1 MFAVG
6 AIKTP
11 ASGLEDARLIPG
23 HERGFLMRYRS
34 LLLAAAS
41 LTAFAATANAQTA
54 TPPADENTN
63 VDEIVVTGTRTAG
76 RSRLDTLAPVDVVT
90 AKTLQQRGS
99 TELATAL
106 AATVPSITF
115 PRPSNTDGTDS
126 VRPAV
131 LRGQGPD
138 QTLVL
143 VNGTRRHTT
152 ALVNLNGSVGR
163 GSAAVDLNAIPS
175 VALDRIEVLRDGAA
189 AQYGSDAIAGV
200 INLRLREA
208 DHGGGVTVTAGK
220 YITSFDGLQT
230 GAKQKRRDGATKTV
244 AGWQGLKLGSDG
256 FLTLSAEYVDRDF
269 TNRSDTD
276 TRVTPQ
282 RVTSRFGDPEVEQVS
297 FYANAGKPIGDNWQ
311 LYGWYGYQQRDSEA
325 SATYRL
331 PTDASQN
338 IPSVYPNG
346 YLPLITTNTEDVT
359 AAIGLRGDLAGW
371 KIDTNLVYGK
381 NDLDFGVKNTLNP
394 SYGPTSPTSFQAGGL
409 TYDQV
414 VFGVDASQ
422 EFDVGLAG
430 PLNVAFGLEARRE
443 TYKINAG
450 EVASYARGTV
460 SPTLAFGSRG
470 FTGFT
475 PSNVIDV
482 DRDAVG
488 AYLDLEGKLTE
499 KLTASAA
506 VRREHYSD
514 FGNNTSWKLSGRYDF
529 TDAFAL
535 RGAVSTGFRAPSLQQ
550 QYFTSTS
557 ILYIN
562 QQVGGVTTAV
572 PFETGTYPSV
582 STVGQALGGK
592 PLEPEKSKNFSL
604 GAVYHKGAFEL
615 TVDAYQINV
624 DNRIVLSETLTGS
637 ATAAAGTNARVI
649 FDLLSRYGASAGRF
663 FTNGVDT
670 KTKGVDIVARYRIL
684 DEQAGTFDLTAA
696 ANVNDFKVDRTP
708 TTTVLPTPTTLFGRQ
723 ATLRFEEGTPR
734 NKVSLQGDWSK
745 GPWGATLRTTL
756 YGNVLSPGTAADGS
770 GDWHTGSQGIVD
782 LEARRR
788 FGEHT
793 TVSLGADNLFDQY
806 PDQVPPNL
814 NTSGG
819 NPFSSFS
826 PFGFNGR
833 YLYGRLAISW

>member
-1 MFAVG
+1 
-6 AIKTP
+6 
-11 ASGLEDARLIPG
+11 
-23 HERGFLMRYRS
+23 MRYRD
-34 LLLAAAS
+34 LLLAAVS
-41 LTAFAATANAQTA
+41 VTAISGAAHAQTA
-54 TPPADENTN
+54 PINENVA
-63 VDEIVVTGTRTAG
+63 VDEIVVTGTRVVG
-76 RSRLDTLAPVDVVT
+76 RSRLDTLSPVDVVT

-106 AATVPSITF
+106 AAAVPSITF

-200 INLRLREA
+200 VNLRLREA
-208 DHGGGVTVTAGK
+208 DHGGGVTVTTGQ
-220 YITSFDGLQT
+220 YYSSFKGLQT
-230 GAKQKRRDGATKTV
+230 GAKRKLRDGQTTTV

-256 FLTLSAEYVDRDF
+256 FLTLSAEYRDRDF
-269 TNRSDTD
+269 TNRSDID

-282 RVTSRFGDPEVEQVS
+282 RITSRFGDPETTDVT
-297 FYANAGKPIGDNWQ
+297 FYANAGKPIGENWEA
-311 LYGWYGYQQRDSEA
+311 YGWYGYQQRDAEA

-331 PTDASQN
+331 PTDASQT
-338 IPSVYPNG
+338 ITSVYPNG

-359 AAIGLRGDLAGW
+359 AAGGVRGDWNGF
-371 KIDTNLVYGK
+371 KIDANLVYGK
-381 NDLDFGVKNTLNP
+381 NDIDFGVKNTLNP
-394 SYGPTSPTSFQAGGL
+394 SYGPTSPTSFKAGGL
-409 TYDQV
+409 TYDQL
-414 VFGVDASQ
+414 VFGLDVSK
-422 EFDVGLAG
+422 EVEVGLAG
-430 PLNVAFGLEARRE
+430 PLNVAFGLEARKE
-443 TYKINAG
+443 TFQINAG

-460 SPTLAFGSRG
+460 SPTLSFGSRG

-475 PSNVIDV
+475 PSNEVDV

-488 AYLDLEGKLTE
+488 VYLDLEGKLTE
-499 KLTASAA
+499 KLTGSAA
-506 VRREHYSD
+506 VRYEDYSD
-514 FGNNTSWKLSGRYDF
+514 FGTNTSWKLSGRYDF
-529 TDAFAL
+529 TPAFAI
-535 RGAVSTGFRAPSLQQ
+535 RGAASTGFRAPSLQQ

-562 QQVGGVTTAV
+562 QTVGGITTAV
-572 PFETGTYPSV
+572 PFETGTFPSV
-582 STVGQALGGK
+582 STTGKALGGK

-604 GAVYHKGAFEL
+604 GGVYHKGPFEL
-615 TVDAYQINV
+615 TVDAYRIDV

-637 ATAAAGTNARVI
+637 ATAATGTNARVI
-649 FDLLSRYGASAGRF
+649 FDLLSPFGASAGRF

-670 KTKGVDIVARYRIL
+670 ETTGIDIVARYRIV

-696 ANVNDFKVDRTP
+696 GNINKLDVTRTP
-708 TTTVLPTPTTLFGRQ
+708 STSVLPTPVSLFARQ
-723 ATLRFEEGTPR
+723 ATLRFEEGTPER
-734 NKVSLQGDWSK
+734 KLTLQGDWSK
-745 GPWGATLRTTL
+745 NQWGATLRTTL
-756 YGNVLSPGTAADGS
+756 YDNVLSPGSAADGS
-770 GDWHTGSQGIVD
+770 GDWRTGAQGIVD
-782 LEARRR
+782 LEARYR
-788 FGEHT
+788 FDLGV

-819 NPFSSFS
+819 NPWSSFS

-833 YLYGRLAISW
+833 FLYGRVAYNW

>member
-1 MFAVG
+1 
-6 AIKTP
+6 
-11 ASGLEDARLIPG
+11 
-23 HERGFLMRYRS
+23 MRYKT

-41 LTAFAATANAQTA
+41 LTAATTTLAQAQTA
-54 TPPADENTN
+54 APAADNTN
-63 VDEIVVTGTRTAG
+63 VDEIVITGTRTAG
-76 RSRLDTLAPVDVVT
+76 RSRLDSLAPVDVVT

-143 VNGTRRHTT
+143 VNGTRRHAT

-230 GAKQKRRDGATKTV
+230 GQKQKRRDGLTKTV

-256 FLTLSAEYVDRDF
+256 FLTLSAEYVDRGF

-331 PTDASQN
+331 PTDASQT
-338 IPSVYPNG
+338 ITSVYPNG

-394 SYGPTSPTSFQAGGL
+394 SYGPTSPTQFQAGGL

-414 VFGVDASQ
+414 VFGLDASQ

-443 TYKINAG
+443 TYQINAG
-450 EVASYARGTV
+450 EAASYARGTV
-460 SPTLAFGSRG
+460 SPTLSFGSRG

-475 PSNVIDV
+475 PSNVVDV

-506 VRREHYSD
+506 VRHEHYSD

-529 TDAFAL
+529 TDAFAI

-562 QQVGGVTTAV
+562 QLVGGVTTAV

-582 STVGQALGGK
+582 SVVGKALGGK

-604 GAVYHKGAFEL
+604 GAVYHKGSFEL
-615 TVDAYQINV
+615 TVDAYQIKV

-649 FDLLSRYGASAGRF
+649 FDLLSPAGASAGRF

-670 KTKGVDIVARYRIL
+670 NTKGVDIVARYRIL
-684 DEQAGTFDLTAA
+684 DDQAGTFDLTAA
-696 ANVNDFKVDRTP
+696 ANVNDFKVNRTP
-708 TTTVLPTPTTLFGRQ
+708 STTVLPTPTTLFGRQ
-723 ATLRFEEGTPR
+723 AVLRFEEGTPR

-782 LEARRR
+782 LEARYR
-788 FGEHT
+788 FGDHT
-793 TVSLGADNLFDQY
+793 TVSVGADNLFDQY

-833 YLYGRLAISW
+833 FLYGRLAINW

>member
-1 MFAVG
+1 
-6 AIKTP
+6 
-11 ASGLEDARLIPG
+11 
-23 HERGFLMRYRS
+23 MRYRS

-41 LTAFAATANAQTA
+41 LTAFAATAHAQTVA
-54 TPPADENTN
+54 PAGGDDANTN
-63 VDEIVVTGTRTAG
+63 LDEIVITGTRTAG
-76 RSRLDTLAPVDVVT
+76 RSRLDSLAPVDVVT

-106 AATVPSITF
+106 AATVPSINF

-143 VNGTRRHTT
+143 VNGTRRHAT

-208 DHGGGVTVTAGK
+208 DHGGGVTVTTGK

-230 GAKQKRRDGATKTV
+230 GQKQKRRDGLTKTV

-256 FLTLSAEYVDRDF
+256 FLTLSAEYVDRGF

-297 FYANAGKPIGDNWQ
+297 FYANAGKPIGETWEA
-311 LYGWYGYQQRDSEA
+311 YGWYGYQQRDAEA

-359 AAIGLRGDLAGW
+359 AAVGLRGELAGW
-371 KIDTNLVYGK
+371 KLDTNFVYGK
-381 NDLDFGVKNTLNP
+381 NDLDFGVKNTINP
-394 SYGPTSPTSFQAGGL
+394 SYGAGSPTGFKAGGL
-409 TYDQV
+409 TYDQI
-414 VFGVDASQ
+414 VFGLDASR
-422 EFDVGLAG
+422 EFEVGLAG
-430 PLNVAFGLEARRE
+430 PLNVAFGVEARRE

-460 SPTLAFGSRG
+460 SPTLSFGSRG

-475 PSNVIDV
+475 PSNAVDV

-488 AYLDLEGKLTE
+488 VYLDLEGKITE
-499 KLTASAA
+499 KLTGSAA
-506 VRREHYSD
+506 VRYEDYSD
-514 FGNNTSWKLSGRYDF
+514 FGTNTSWKLSARYDF
-529 TDAFAL
+529 TDNFAI
-535 RGAVSTGFRAPSLQQ
+535 RGAASTGFRAPSLQQ

-562 QQVGGVTTAV
+562 QTVGGVTTAV
-572 PFETGTYPSV
+572 PFETGTYPSL
-582 STVGQALGGK
+582 SQVGTALGGK
-592 PLEPEKSKNFSL
+592 PLEPEKSKNFSI

-615 TVDAYQINV
+615 TVDAYQIDV
-624 DNRIVLSETLTGS
+624 DNRIVLTETLTGT

-649 FDLLSRYGASAGRF
+649 FDLLAPYGASAARY

-670 KTKGVDIVARYRIL
+670 KTKGVDVVARYRIV

-696 ANVNDFKVDRTP
+696 ANVNDFNVLRTP
-708 TTTVLPTPTTLFGRQ
+708 TTTVLPTPVTLFARQ
-723 ATLRFEEGTPR
+723 ATLRFEKGTPR
-734 NKVSLQGDWSK
+734 TKVSLQGDWSK
-745 GPWGATLRTTL
+745 GPWGATLRSTF
-756 YGNVLSPGTAADGS
+756 YGDVLSPGTAADGS
-770 GDWHTGSQGIVD
+770 GDWYTGNQGIVD
-782 LEARRR
+782 LEGRYR
-788 FGEHT
+788 FGEHA
-793 TVSLGADNLFDQY
+793 TVSVGADNLFDQY
-806 PDQVPPNL
+806 PAQVPPNL

-833 YLYGRLAISW
+833 FVYARLAINW

>member
-1 MFAVG
+1 
-6 AIKTP
+6 
-11 ASGLEDARLIPG
+11 
-23 HERGFLMRYRS
+23 MRYRD
-34 LLLAAAS
+34 LLLAAVS
-41 LTAFAATANAQTA
+41 VTAISGAAHAQTTA
-54 TPPADENTN
+54 SANENVA
-63 VDEIVVTGTRTAG
+63 VDEVVVTGTRVVG
-76 RSRLDTLAPVDVVT
+76 RSRLDTLSPVDVVT

-106 AATVPSITF
+106 AAAVPSITF

-143 VNGTRRHTT
+143 VNGTRRHST

-200 INLRLREA
+200 VNLRLREA
-208 DHGGGVTVTAGK
+208 DHGGGVTVTTGQ
-220 YITSFDGLQT
+220 YYSSFKGLQT
-230 GAKQKRRDGATKTV
+230 GAKRKLRDGQTTTV

-256 FLTLSAEYVDRDF
+256 FLTLSAEYRDRDF
-269 TNRSDTD
+269 TNRSDID

-282 RVTSRFGDPEVEQVS
+282 RITSRFGDPETNDVT
-297 FYANAGKPIGDNWQ
+297 FYANVGKPIGENWEA
-311 LYGWYGYQQRDSEA
+311 YGWYGYQQRDAEA

-331 PTDASQN
+331 PTDASQT
-338 IPSVYPNG
+338 ITSVYPNG

-359 AAIGLRGDLAGW
+359 AAGGVRGDWNGF
-371 KIDTNLVYGK
+371 KIDANLVYGK
-381 NDLDFGVKNTLNP
+381 NDIDFGVKNTLNP
-394 SYGPTSPTSFQAGGL
+394 SYGPTSPTSFKAGGL
-409 TYDQV
+409 TYDQL
-414 VFGVDASQ
+414 VFGLDVSK
-422 EFDVGLAG
+422 EVEVGLAG
-430 PLNVAFGLEARRE
+430 PLNVAFGLEARKE
-443 TYKINAG
+443 TFQINAG

-460 SPTLAFGSRG
+460 SPTLSFGSRG

-475 PSNVIDV
+475 PSNEVDV

-488 AYLDLEGKLTE
+488 VYLDLEGKLTE
-499 KLTASAA
+499 KLTGSAA
-506 VRREHYSD
+506 VRYEDYSD
-514 FGNNTSWKLSGRYDF
+514 FGTNTSWKLSGRYDF
-529 TDAFAL
+529 TPAFAV
-535 RGAVSTGFRAPSLQQ
+535 RGAASTGFRAPSLQQ

-562 QQVGGVTTAV
+562 QTVGGITTAV
-572 PFETGTYPSV
+572 PFETGTFPSV
-582 STVGQALGGK
+582 STTGKALGGK

-604 GAVYHKGAFEL
+604 GGVYHKGRFEL
-615 TVDAYQINV
+615 TVDAYRIDV

-649 FDLLSRYGASAGRF
+649 FDLLSPFGASAGRF

-670 KTKGVDIVARYRIL
+670 ETTGIDVVARYRIV

-696 ANVNDFKVDRTP
+696 GNINKLDVTRTP
-708 TTTVLPTPTTLFGRQ
+708 STTVLPTPTSLFARQ
-723 ATLRFEEGTPR
+723 ATLRFEEGTPER
-734 NKVSLQGDWSK
+734 KLTLQGDWSK
-745 GPWGATLRTTL
+745 NQWGATLRTTL
-756 YGNVLSPGTAADGS
+756 YDNVLSPGSAADGS
-770 GDWHTGSQGIVD
+770 GDWRTGAQGIVD
-782 LEARRR
+782 LEARYR
-788 FGEHT
+788 FNVGV

-819 NPFSSFS
+819 NPWSSFS

-833 YLYGRLAISW
+833 FLYGRVAYNW

>member
-1 MFAVG
+1 
-6 AIKTP
+6 
-11 ASGLEDARLIPG
+11 
-23 HERGFLMRYRS
+23 MRYRS

-41 LTAFAATANAQTA
+41 LTAFSATAQAQTA
-54 TPPADENTN
+54 PAAGDNTN
-63 VDEIVVTGTRTAG
+63 LDEIVITGTRTAG

-200 INLRLREA
+200 VNLRLREA

-230 GAKQKRRDGATKTV
+230 GAKQKRRDGVTKTV

-256 FLTLSAEYVDRDF
+256 FLTLSAEYVDRGF

-297 FYANAGKPIGDNWQ
+297 FYANAGKPIGENWQ

-331 PTDASQN
+331 PTDASQT
-338 IPSVYPNG
+338 ITSVYPNG
-346 YLPLITTNTEDVT
+346 YLPLITTDTEDTT
-359 AAIGLRGDLAGW
+359 AAIGLRGELGGW
-371 KIDTNLVYGK
+371 KLDTNLVYGK
-381 NDLDFGVKNTLNP
+381 NDIDFGVKNTLNP
-394 SYGPTSPTSFQAGGL
+394 SYGPTSPTSFKAGGL
-409 TYDQV
+409 TYDQL
-414 VFGVDASQ
+414 VFGLDASQ

-443 TYKINAG
+443 TFQINAG

-460 SPTLAFGSRG
+460 SPTLSFGSRG

-475 PSNVIDV
+475 PSNVVDV

-488 AYLDLEGKLTE
+488 VYLDLEGKLTE
-499 KLTASAA
+499 KLTGSAA
-506 VRREHYSD
+506 IRYEDYSD
-514 FGNNTSWKLSGRYDF
+514 FGTNTSWKVGGRYDF
-529 TDAFAL
+529 TDAFAI
-535 RGAVSTGFRAPSLQQ
+535 RGAASTGFRAPSLQQ

-562 QQVGGVTTAV
+562 QTVGGVTTAV

-582 STVGQALGGK
+582 SVVGRALGGK
-592 PLEPEKSKNFSL
+592 PLEPEKSKNLSL
-604 GAVYHKGAFEL
+604 GAVYHKGPFEL
-615 TVDAYQINV
+615 TVDAYQIKV
-624 DNRIVLSETLTGS
+624 DNRIVLTETLTGT
-637 ATAAAGTNARVI
+637 ATAAVGTNARVI
-649 FDLLSRYGASAGRF
+649 FDLLSPAGASAGRF

-670 KTKGVDIVARYRIL
+670 DTKGVDIVARYRIN
-684 DEQAGTFDLTAA
+684 DDQAGTFDLTAA
-696 ANVNDFKVDRTP
+696 ANVNDFKVKRTP
-708 TTTVLPTPTTLFGRQ
+708 STTVLPQPTSLFARQ
-723 ATLRFEEGTPR
+723 AVLRFEQGTPR

-745 GPWGATLRTTL
+745 DRWGATLRTTL

-770 GDWHTGSQGIVD
+770 GDWHTGAQGIVD
-782 LEARRR
+782 LEARYR
-788 FGEHT
+788 FGEHA

-833 YLYGRLAISW
+833 FLYGRVAINW